1 MLIGHRESSELVELI
16 SAFETW
22 LRERSGALDSQWERP
37 QTQLVSSLSVI
48 DARLS
53 QGDEQEAVRLLRS
66 LLIELRV
73 PQRKTM
79 IMILGSTT
87 DTVRGEPM
95 GNTRSPVQRNG
106 RMTSL
111 LDVLGLRSKA
121 APLVTYPTLRV
132 PSAVR
137 EKTVFLL
144 EIGAQAQPS
153 IDGAGKVSLT
163 RQREDESV
171 DLEISVE
178 LPKSEGVTARSVQ
191 DAVLHI
197 CPDGRAARIGFELY
211 AKAVGSHGLTVV
223 FRRDGIELTRLSRTV
238 SVIPITEITEP
249 PTPVTFVSTGLSA
262 GSRFTGLVLRIH
274 QRGESGDRRLLQV
287 ALGGPA
293 WSGPPIEGEVSLPG
307 DAHALLGNLCR
318 SMERTLK
325 IADLRAREQSMQG
338 IGAELSRT
346 LLPQAI
352 QDVLIQ
358 PRWKEGTALHIESDD
373 AWIPWEAL
381 FLGELSGMRGG
392 QSGFFLG
399 EHFAVTRWLKVGS
412 AREQVGGSVAVMVA
426 PTNSGL
432 SVGQERA
439 VLQEVTGQAP
449 IDLMALGD
457 VQQCLRGSPRAQVF
471 HFACHGQSK
480 AAEVIAE
487 ALCMQDGELHATDIP
502 IPSPG
507 TAGPIEGALVFLN
520 ACQAGIEQRG
530 LWSHSGWA
538 SKLLYAGVGAVIA
551 PSWTITDAGALGF
564 AEHFYRNAKSGLSL
578 SESARRARKQID
590 HLGNLDRIGYAVYA
604 TPNAVANFD
613 PKAEQVRECV

>member
-1 MLIGHRESSELVELI
+1 MLLGHRESSELVELI
-16 SAFETW
+16 TAFETW
-22 LRERSGALDSQWERP
+22 LRECSGALDPSQRERL
-37 QTQLVSSLSVI
+37 QTQLVSNLSVI

-66 LLIELRV
+66 LLIELGV

-106 RMTSL
+106 HLTSL

-137 EKTVFLL
+137 EKPVFLL
-144 EIGAQAQPS
+144 EIAARAQPS
-153 IDGAGKVSLT
+153 LDGNDRVSFS
-163 RQREDESV
+163 RQKEDESV
-171 DLEISVE
+171 DLHISEE
-178 LPKSEGVTARSVQ
+178 LPKSDGVSARSVR
-191 DAVLHI
+191 V
-197 CPDGRAARIGFELY
+197 
-211 AKAVGSHGLTVV
+211 
-223 FRRDGIELTRLSRTV
+223 
-238 SVIPITEITEP
+238 
-249 PTPVTFVSTGLSA
+249 
-262 GSRFTGLVLRIH
+262 
-274 QRGESGDRRLLQV
+274 
-287 ALGGPA
+287 
-293 WSGPPIEGEVSLPG
+293 
-307 DAHALLGNLCR
+307 
-318 SMERTLK
+318 
-325 IADLRAREQSMQG
+325 
-338 IGAELSRT
+338 
-346 LLPQAI
+346 
-352 QDVLIQ
+352 
-358 PRWKEGTALHIESDD
+358 
-373 AWIPWEAL
+373 
-381 FLGELSGMRGG
+381 
-392 QSGFFLG
+392 
-399 EHFAVTRWLKVGS
+399 
-412 AREQVGGSVAVMVA
+412 
-426 PTNSGL
+426 
-432 SVGQERA
+432 
-439 VLQEVTGQAP
+439 
-449 IDLMALGD
+449 DLMALGD
-457 VQQCLRGSPRAQVF
+457 VQQCLRGSPRAQVI

-520 ACQAGIEQRG
+520 ACQAGIEERG

-578 SESARRARKQID
+578 SESARRARKQIG